1 MIEKMRRDYLMLR
14 GKNRIKAS
22 NKSEYKEEKIKITG
36 YIQSIYKVGWDT
48 IFPRHTPDSHREIPC
63 NATKKSKKEQA
74 GYEYEDKDR

>member
-1 MIEKMRRDYLMLR
+1 MRRDYLMLR

-36 YIQSIYKVGWDT
+36 YIQSIYKVWWDT
-48 IFPRHTPDSHREIPC
+48 IFPRQTPDLHREIPC
-63 NATKKSKKEQA
+63 YAINNSKKEQA